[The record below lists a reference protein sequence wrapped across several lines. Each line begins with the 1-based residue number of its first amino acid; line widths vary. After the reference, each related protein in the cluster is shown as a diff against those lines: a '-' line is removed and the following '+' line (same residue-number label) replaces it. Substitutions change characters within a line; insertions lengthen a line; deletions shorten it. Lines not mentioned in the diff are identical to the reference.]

1 MKVDYLKAF
10 SDNYMWIIEL
20 DESFAI
26 VDPGD
31 AKPVHEYIDRTGY
44 WLSDILITHHHWDH
58 TGGLEELI
66 DKYKCPAYGP
76 SGGHIKGVN
85 YPLKDQ
91 ECFNVLESLKFRSIY
106 APGHTNDQLSYFLEE
121 SESPILFSG
130 DTLFSG
136 GCGRLFE
143 GTPEDMLFSMDRY
156 AKLPKNTLVYCGH
169 EYTQSNLNFALAV
182 EPNNKHLQKKV
193 EEVKELRKNDEPS
206 LPTQLETELKINPF
220 LRCREETVIKAAEVY
235 SAKPLSTTSEVL
247 GEIRDWKDNF

>member
-1 MKVDYLKAF
+1 M
-10 SDNYMWIIEL
+10 
-20 DESFAI
+20 
-26 VDPGD
+26 
-31 AKPVHEYIDRTGY
+31 
-44 WLSDILITHHHWDH
+44 
-58 TGGLEELI
+58 
-66 DKYKCPAYGP
+66 
-76 SGGHIKGVN
+76 
-85 YPLKDQ
+85 
-91 ECFNVLESLKFRSIY
+91 ESLKFRSIY